1 MQILEGPHC
10 FRKHGQPSLK
20 SVLLMICTSSPWFFK
35 AATILLFAP
44 LLAVLSQ
51 HISQG
56 WDSHVNQQNNAQVD
70 VVEAALTTS
79 GVKMAVCLIPA

>member
-1 MQILEGPHC
+1 MQILERLHY

-20 SVLLMICTSSPWFFK
+20 SVLLMICISSPWFFK